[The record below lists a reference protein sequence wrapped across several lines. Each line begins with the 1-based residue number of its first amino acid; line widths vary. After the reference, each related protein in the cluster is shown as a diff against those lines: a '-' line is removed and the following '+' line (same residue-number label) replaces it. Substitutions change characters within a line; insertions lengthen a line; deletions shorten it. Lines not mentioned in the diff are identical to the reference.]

1 MLKLNSKIVGVIYM
15 KRKII
20 TSLSVILVVLGMIIV
35 KEPNLTLTK
44 LIIDKVDVKTANV
57 LTTGEYITWR

>member
-1 MLKLNSKIVGVIYM
+1 M

-57 LTTGEYITWR
+57 LTTGEYIT